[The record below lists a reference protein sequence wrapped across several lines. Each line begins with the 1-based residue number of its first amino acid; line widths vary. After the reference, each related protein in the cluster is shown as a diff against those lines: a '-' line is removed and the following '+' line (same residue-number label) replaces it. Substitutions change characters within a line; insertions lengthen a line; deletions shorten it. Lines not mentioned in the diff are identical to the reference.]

1 MMRVALIGNMNNANF
16 AALRHLRDQGLD
28 AHLLMY
34 ADETAHFLPRH
45 DTWHWERWAPFVR
58 TLPFSN
64 GGVDAVMARAW
75 ALRPHFAGFDAY
87 AANGFAPVFFA
98 RLGRKLDLFM
108 PYAEGI
114 EFIIHHAWRWRR
126 PLSSTF
132 SHVRKRMMESALA
145 GHVKATVTANL
156 HEQSLHPFRRLGL
169 QPTVLPLMTLYR
181 EPMPADAK
189 WPDGVEAKVMRMRS
203 SSLVVFSHVSQIW
216 KNLPF
221 PHFMAGVGKRNQWL
235 IEGFAGYVR
244 QSGNR
249 QALLCLF
256 DYGVDVPSSHALIAE
271 LGIEPQVLWF
281 PLMSRRHIMGL
292 LEHADIGGSEFA
304 GMMWGGCGWEF
315 LAAGV
320 PMLHQL
326 NGAEAYGSEAEPLAP
341 FFNVHSPAEITDVLL
356 RHDRTALGEHGARA
370 RAWFDAHHGA
380 ALARRY
386 ATLLQD
392 LAGR

>member
-1 MMRVALIGNMNNANF
+1 MMRVALVGNMNNANF

-34 ADETAHFLPRH
+34 ADETAHFLPPQ

-64 GGVDAVMARAW
+64 GGVDAVMARDSS
-75 ALRPHFAGFDAY
+75 LRPHFAGFDAF
-87 AANGFAPVFFA
+87 AANGFAPVLFA
-98 RLGRKLDLFM
+98 RMGRKLDLFM

-126 PLSSTF
+126 PISSTF
-132 SHVRKRMMESALA
+132 SCLRKRLMEAALVSN
-145 GHVKATVTANL
+145 VKAIITANL
-156 HEQSLHPFRRLGL
+156 HEQSLATFQRLGL
-169 QPTVLPLMTLYR
+169 QPTVMPLLALYR
-181 EPMPADAK
+181 EPMPADAT
-189 WPDGVEAKVMRMRS
+189 WSDGVEAKVRRMRA

-221 PHFMAGVGKRNQWL
+221 AHFMAGVGKRNQWL
-235 IEGFAGYVR
+235 IEGFADYVH
-244 QSGNR
+244 QSGDSR
-249 QALLCLF
+249 ALLCLF
-256 DYGVDVPSSHALIAE
+256 EYGVDVPASRALIAE
-271 LGIEPQVLWF
+271 LGIESQVEWF
-281 PLMSRRHIMGL
+281 PLLGRRHIMGL

-326 NGAEAYGSEAEPLAP
+326 DDAEAYGTEAMPPAP
-341 FFNVHSPAEITDVLL
+341 FFNVHSPADIASVLL
-356 RHDRTALGEHGARA
+356 RHDRAALREHGARA
-370 RAWFDAHHGA
+370 RAWFDAHHGS

-386 ATLLQD
+386 AELLRQ
-392 LAGR
+392 LAAR

>member
-34 ADETAHFLPRH
+34 SDETAHFLPQH
-45 DTWHWERWAPFVR
+45 DTWHWERWSPFVR
-58 TLPFSN
+58 TIPFTN
-64 GGVDAVMARAW
+64 GGVDAVMARAS
-75 ALRPHFAGFDAY
+75 ALRPHFTGFDAF

-114 EFIIHHAWRWRR
+114 EFIIHHAWRWQR
-126 PLSSTF
+126 PLSSAF
-132 SHVRKRMMESALA
+132 SYVRRCMMESALV
-145 GHVKATVTANL
+145 GHVKAITTANL
-156 HEQSLHPFRRLGL
+156 HDQSMQVFRRLGL
-169 QPTVLPLMTLYR
+169 RPTVMPLMALYR
-181 EPMPADAK
+181 EPMPADAI
-189 WPDGVEAKVMRMRS
+189 WPDGLEAKVQRMRAS
-203 SSLVVFSHVSQIW
+203 PLVVLSHVSHIW

-221 PHFMAGVGKRNQWL
+221 SHFMAGVGKRNQWL

-244 QSGNR
+244 ESGNR
-249 QALLCLF
+249 QALLSLF
-256 DYGVDVPSSHALIAE
+256 EYGIDVPASRALIAE
-271 LGIEPQVLWF
+271 LGIEPQVQWF

-292 LEHADIGGSEFA
+292 LEHVDIGGSEFA

-326 NGAEAYGSEAEPLAP
+326 NNAEAYRSEATPLAP
-341 FFNVHSPAEITDVLL
+341 FFNVHSPADISAVLL
-356 RHDRTALGEHGARA
+356 RHDRLALREHGSRA
-370 RAWFDAHHGA
+370 RAWFDQHHGS

-386 ATLLQD
+386 VALLRE
-392 LAGR
+392 LAAG